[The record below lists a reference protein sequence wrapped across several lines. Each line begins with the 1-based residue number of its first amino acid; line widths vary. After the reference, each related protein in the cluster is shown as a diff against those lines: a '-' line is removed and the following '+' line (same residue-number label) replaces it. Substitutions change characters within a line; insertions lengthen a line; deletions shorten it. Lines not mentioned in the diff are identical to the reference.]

1 MICCQHRFTTP
12 PCSDISWYCII
23 WEIPCC
29 SRAEWG
35 SGRQIMH
42 ELFGKKKNYKKNY
55 RRRGEK
61 ITRRSITEKS
71 ISLDFSCFLFF
82 LPSKCLGALSWRLKV
97 QFKHIGLNS
106 DPVKNYVCF
115 FFLIYFIPDSVSALV
130 LVNTEGSFDPLTWY
144 YQGIVSIPSLWKVVE
159 RRAWKPITSGS
170 LS

>member
-35 SGRQIMH
+35 SSRQIMD
-42 ELFGKKKNYKKNY
+42 ELFGKKNYKKIQKERRENNQKINY
-55 RRRGEK
+55 RK
-61 ITRRSITEKS
+61 IYLIG
-71 ISLDFSCFLFF
+71 FFCFLFF

-97 QFKHIGLNS
+97 QFTHIGLNS
-106 DPVKNYVCF
+106 DLAKNYVCF

-144 YQGIVSIPSLWKVVE
+144 YQGIVSKPSLWKVVE

>member
-35 SGRQIMH
+35 SGRQIMD
-42 ELFGKKKNYKKNY
+42 ELFGKKNYKKIQKERRENNQKINY
-55 RRRGEK
+55 RK
-61 ITRRSITEKS
+61 IYLIG
-71 ISLDFSCFLFF
+71 FFCFMFFFF

-144 YQGIVSIPSLWKVVE
+144 HQGMVSIPSLWKVVE
-159 RRAWKPITSGS
+159 RRAWKLIMSGS

>member
-1 MICCQHRFTTP
+1 MTYLGTA
-12 PCSDISWYCII
+12 S
-23 WEIPCC
+23 
-29 SRAEWG
+29 
-35 SGRQIMH
+35 
-42 ELFGKKKNYKKNY
+42 FGKSPAAAGQSEAPAGRSWMSCLEKKIIKKYKK
-55 RRRGEK
+55 RGEK

-144 YQGIVSIPSLWKVVE
+144 YQGIVSKPSL
-159 RRAWKPITSGS
+159 
-170 LS
+170 